1 VLSSAMASHKGPD
14 VSESERKW
22 FEELE
27 KLHTQVGGLSTRFS
41 QVSTIELV
49 SRTSLTMQMSQQVNK
64 AKSEPKSTSKPVE
77 TPKRGE
83 ADIKPI
89 KSQVE
94 AESEEIRKMLRK
106 MDRLSVRVEAAMIEG
121 EESD

>member
-1 VLSSAMASHKGPD
+1 
-14 VSESERKW
+14 
-22 FEELE
+22 
-27 KLHTQVGGLSTRFS
+27 
-41 QVSTIELV
+41 
-49 SRTSLTMQMSQQVNK
+49 MSQQVEK
-64 AKSEPKSTSKPVE
+64 AKSQPKSTAKPVE
-77 TPKRGE
+77 VPKDEG

-89 KSQVE
+89 KTQVD

>member
-1 VLSSAMASHKGPD
+1 MS
-14 VSESERKW
+14 R
-22 FEELE
+22 
-27 KLHTQVGGLSTRFS
+27 QVD
-41 QVSTIELV
+41 
-49 SRTSLTMQMSQQVNK
+49 K
-64 AKSEPKSTSKPVE
+64 AKSEPKSTPPSTE
-77 TPKRGE
+77 TPKNGQ

-89 KSQVE
+89 KTQVE